1 MALNSLEIIRESE
14 LAASKKISEAQ
25 ATAQKN
31 LQIAEISAK
40 DKIAKAKADAKI
52 ILEHKSDKAYKK
64 AEEIIISA
72 QNSAKV
78 EASRLEQDALKKQDL
93 VNNEIL
99 QILM

>member
-1 MALNSLEIIRESE
+1 MALNSLDIIREAEVS
-14 LAASKKISEAQ
+14 AGKKISEAQ

-31 LQIAEISAK
+31 LQDAENSAK
-40 DKIAKAKADAKI
+40 DKIAKAKADVKI
-52 ILEHKSDKAYKK
+52 ILEHKADKAYKK

-78 EASRLEQDALKKQDL
+78 EASRLEQAALKKQDL

-99 QILM
+99 QILI